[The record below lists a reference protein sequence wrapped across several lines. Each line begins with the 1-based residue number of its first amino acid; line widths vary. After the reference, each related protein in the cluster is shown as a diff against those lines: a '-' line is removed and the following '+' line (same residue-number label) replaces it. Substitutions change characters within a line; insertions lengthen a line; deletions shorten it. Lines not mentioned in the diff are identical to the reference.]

1 MLSMI
6 PTAIASA
13 NPHKSEIVMAPLSAR
28 AVSSSNQPVENAEAQ
43 AAELN
48 HSALEFVLGAQT
60 MMFEELVFLGD
71 EMLERGHTEM
81 HLFNE
86 FVAKMASA
94 RSVKDV
100 RMMGLECGEH
110 QLDFLRRD
118 SERLFRHSERMIATM
133 SKLINGRPLT

>member
-1 MLSMI
+1 MSTLI
-6 PTAIASA
+6 PTAIARQTRT
-13 NPHKSEIVMAPLSAR
+13 SEIVMAPLSAR

-48 HSALEFVLGAQT
+48 HSALEFILGAQT

-71 EMLERGHTEM
+71 EMLERGRTEM

-94 RSVKDV
+94 RSVKDM

-133 SKLINGRPLT
+133 SKLINGRPLN